1 MFVFELK
8 YYILISLSNIFCLWM
23 MMLDFSIGTG
33 LEYEGV
39 VGLDRDSWRMPDR
52 LGCARIAAMLVFRF
66 C

>member
-1 MFVFELK
+1 MFKLNDNN
-8 YYILISLSNIFCLWM
+8 ISLSLLISLNVM

-33 LEYEGV
+33 LEYEEV

>member
-1 MFVFELK
+1 
-8 YYILISLSNIFCLWM
+8 

-33 LEYEGV
+33 LEYEEV

-52 LGCARIAAMLVFRF
+52 LGCARIAAMLVFLF